1 MSLLS
6 NNSFFN
12 NFARTSSFVSGRRW
26 SFFYDSLL
34 FFESNVKHIT
44 KKTGDLSLYGS
55 DNLTKDLFKDK
66 DEDYSQNL
74 PYTLISGMSHDAS
87 QSSQYTCRAPPSGG
101 WSGGWGSLSS
111 RQLRKRAG
119 PVNAGFAEGDD
130 AGQIRQRVW
139 PIKGESAM

>member
-1 MSLLS
+1 M
-6 NNSFFN
+6 
-12 NFARTSSFVSGRRW
+12 
-26 SFFYDSLL
+26 
-34 FFESNVKHIT
+34 KIIHKICH
-44 KKTGDLSLYGS
+44 
-55 DNLTKDLFKDK
+55 
-66 DEDYSQNL
+66 
-74 PYTLISGMSHDAS
+74 TLISGMSHDAS

-139 PIKGESAM
+139 PIKGESAMYIEATMLWIIYRINCNR

>member
-1 MSLLS
+1 MTCFYFLSQMSNILQKRQVT
-6 NNSFFN
+6 FPFN
-12 NFARTSSFVSGRRW
+12 
-26 SFFYDSLL
+26 
-34 FFESNVKHIT
+34 
-44 KKTGDLSLYGS
+44 GS